1 MKVFCATDV
10 GCVRTLNEDSYYM
23 PLEGESFMAVADGM
37 GGHKAGEVASGMA
50 VRVLQEVLSAEKT
63 ISEDRMRYAYGRAN
77 REVYLESERDSQK
90 KGMGTTLTALWFGA
104 DQVIL
109 GHVGDSRA
117 YRLRDG
123 KILRASTDHSYVQEL
138 VRIGAITPDMART
151 HPQRNVIT
159 RSIGP
164 WPRVEADIQSFDY
177 QKGDVWLLC
186 SDGLSMYLEDED
198 IEKVLLS
205 GIGWQEKVKALI
217 DASLEKGGADN
228 VTVLIAV
235 GECDENE

>member
-23 PLEGESFMAVADGM
+23 PVEGESFVAVADGM

-50 VRVLQEVLSAEKT
+50 VRVLREILSAEK
-63 ISEDRMRYAYGRAN
+63 SVSDDRMRYAFGRAN
-77 REVYLESERDSQK
+77 REVYLESERDAGK
-90 KGMGTTLTALWFGA
+90 KGMCTTMTALWFGQ
-104 DQVIL
+104 DQVVM

-117 YRLRDG
+117 YRLREG
-123 KILRASTDHSYVQEL
+123 RLLRASTDHSYVEEL
-138 VRIGAITPDMART
+138 IKIGAITPEMART

-164 WPRVEADIQSFDY
+164 WPRVEADVNTFDL
-177 QKGDVWLLC
+177 QKGDVWMLC
-186 SDGLSMYLEDED
+186 SDGLTTYLTDED
-198 IEKVLLS
+198 IRNVLTLDMN
-205 GIGWQEKVKALI
+205 WQDKVKTLI
-217 DASLEKGGADN
+217 DMSLQKGGADN